1 MSMKNINRFV
11 AVSTLAAATL
21 ASAAVNPQ
29 QGTWT
34 TTLQGRDL
42 NGDGIADAFYD
53 TDLNI
58 SWLADVMYA
67 RTSDYSG
74 WKSQDEAPPM
84 AGMGWLTSKEWAAQL
99 DIHGV
104 KGWRLP
110 KTNAE
115 QAIPKSIGCELKFS
129 TFDFCFNGSP
139 LPSSSE
145 MAHMYWAT
153 LGGAQNAGPF
163 TNFEEGEFWSVTAYR
178 NMGVM
183 SFDMSNGGQYA
194 DPTAAYNFN
203 AWAVHI
209 GDVGVIPE
217 PGTYALLIAGI
228 AALGLHRR
236 YGSKPN

>member
-1 MSMKNINRFV
+1 MSMKYINRFV
-11 AVSTLAAATL
+11 AVSTLAATTL

-42 NGDGIADAFYD
+42 NDDGIADAFYD
-53 TDLNI
+53 TDLKI

-67 RTSDYSG
+67 RTSDYPG
-74 WKSQDEAPPM
+74 WQRPPEDPLPGIVLD
-84 AGMGWLTSKEWAAQL
+84 AAKEWAAQL
-99 DIHGV
+99 DIHGI

-110 KTNAE
+110 KTNAALAFPNDSCNARDLSAARVC
-115 QAIPKSIGCELKFS
+115 Q
-129 TFDFCFNGSP
+129 DDSP

-145 MAHMYWAT
+145 MAHMFSVT
-153 LGGAQNAGPF
+153 LGGALNAGPF
-163 TNFEEGEFWSVTAYR
+163 TNFEGGTFWSATSVR
-178 NMGVM
+178 NFAPI
-183 SFDMSNGGQYA
+183 SFDMDTGTQYA
-194 DPTAAYNFN
+194 EIVNAYSFN

>member
-1 MSMKNINRFV
+1 MNMKYMRQLG
-11 AVSTLAAATL
+11 AVSTLAAASTL

-53 TDLNI
+53 TDLKI

-67 RTSDYSG
+67 RTSDYPA
-74 WKSQDEAPPM
+74 WQRMPEFPVD
-84 AGMGWLTSKEWAAQL
+84 GMYPFDAKEWAAQL
-99 DIHGV
+99 DIHGL

-110 KTNAE
+110 KTNAA
-115 QAIPKSIGCELKFS
+115 QAFLSIDCDLVNLYDGVPCS
-129 TFDFCFNGSP
+129 DPSP

-145 MAHMYWAT
+145 MAHMFSVT
-153 LGGAQNAGPF
+153 LGGALNAGPF
-163 TNFEEGEFWSVTAYR
+163 TNFEAGEFWSGTIYR
-178 NMGVM
+178 NIAFM
-183 SFDMSNGGQYA
+183 SFDMSRGVQYA
-194 DPTAAYNFN
+194 DPVGYSFN

-228 AALGLHRR
+228 AALGLYRR
-236 YGSKPN
+236 NRSKPG